1 MPYLRFSPPALI
13 SFGGFCVSLAFKK
26 AYQTVGPLV
35 LGVALIALG
44 FYVLPPQETISQTS
58 HIACETE
65 INGLEMVAVEEV

>member
-1 MPYLRFSPPALI
+1 MFTHAILTLLALALI

-44 FYVLPPQETISQTS
+44 FYVLPPQEHDRPDIPYRK
-58 HIACETE
+58 
-65 INGLEMVAVEEV
+65 